1 MIKHVSDDES
11 ADAAIMDDFQKRIS
25 GIYEET
31 LNKMRANKKA
41 TELKCKNLKLKSL
54 KTDENTRKCP
64 ILKAYGTPRHPR
76 ETKAKRAKSDGGF

>member
-1 MIKHVSDDES
+1 M
-11 ADAAIMDDFQKRIS
+11 S

-41 TELKCKNLKLKSL
+41 PELKCKKWKPNRLKRAQ
-54 KTDENTRKCP
+54 NTRNCP

-76 ETKAKRAKSDGGF
+76 EAKAKREKSVGGF